1 MTIVIF
7 MLVLAQNGSQVIV
20 NWWLS
25 RWSVAASIGAVHSVD
40 YYLRI
45 YAILGIGAC
54 LLILLF
60 QLSTAIGGLG
70 AAAGIHERMIDSI
83 IKAPMSF
90 FDTTPSRQI
99 LNRFTADMKA
109 IDEQLISQLS
119 GALSL
124 LFMMVSV
131 LATMI
136 VILPWIIV
144 VLIPLFLF
152 YGWIQLVYRN
162 TARELKRYD
171 SKTQSPVFNYFS
183 ETVNGLS
190 TIRAFKSEARLMS
203 ETEKRINYNSRFWTK
218 SNFVNRWLGLR
229 LDWIGAFLVGFTAIS
244 CVLAVSFGW
253 PIDPGL
259 VGLVLSYT
267 ATLTGLLNWGVR
279 RFSEAKWE
287 WLL

>member
-1 MTIVIF
+1 MRF
-7 MLVLAQNGSQVIV
+7 LVLAPAFDFALPIINCD
-20 NWWLS
+20 
-25 RWSVAASIGAVHSVD
+25 RR
-40 YYLRI
+40 LR
-45 YAILGIGAC
+45 
-54 LLILLF
+54 
-60 QLSTAIGGLG
+60 

-90 FDTTPSRQI
+90 FDTTPSGQI

-144 VLIPLFLF
+144 VLIPLFVF

-244 CVLAVSFGW
+244 CVLAVTFAW

-279 RFSEAKWE
+279 RFSEAEMGMVAVERTKS
-287 WLL
+287 LAACPQNLRVMQ